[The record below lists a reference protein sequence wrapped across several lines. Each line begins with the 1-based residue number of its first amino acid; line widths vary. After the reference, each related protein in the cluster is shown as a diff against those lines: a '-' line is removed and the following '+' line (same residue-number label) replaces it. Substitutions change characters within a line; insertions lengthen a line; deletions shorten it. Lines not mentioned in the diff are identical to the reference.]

1 MKKMKLN
8 TLLLIGI
15 IGVFTAGSNF
25 AVQMYRAFGG
35 DQNIWWTARTMP
47 LGIDEIRNSFEL
59 FIDNKSI
66 HKHLSDGTL
75 RLLFENGSHKSV
87 ILSDLSFRVNNW
99 NKVKSSILTNSLLPC
114 FLFSASLTMLVIG
127 LIQAF
132 SKKNSDFKQCDS
144 PEFPMSCDRAL

>member
-1 MKKMKLN
+1 M
-8 TLLLIGI
+8 LLIGI

-47 LGIDEIRNSFEL
+47 LGIDEIKNSFEL
-59 FIDNKSI
+59 LIDNKSI
-66 HKHLSDGTL
+66 HKHISDGTL
-75 RLLFENGSHKSV
+75 RVLLENGSHKPV

-114 FLFSASLTMLVIG
+114 FLFSASVTILVLG
-127 LIQAF
+127 LIRIF
-132 SKKNSDFKQCDS
+132 RK
-144 PEFPMSCDRAL
+144 